1 MDRNKQMAKE
11 SQESIALFSTKI
23 KPTLCPSLFGQH
35 APNVFFF
42 LFIFFLF
49 SKSSV
54 VICQQPA
61 NPRNNRKTFFIW
73 HLTFPPP
80 FQETFVKL
88 TKTKNPFTLCIFFNF
103 FSPFSSLSL
112 FFSLFTPLSGVIIKL
127 LVPAK
132 DL

>member
-23 KPTLCPSLFGQH
+23 KPTLCPSLFGRH
-35 APNVFFF
+35 APNVFFFF

-80 FQETFVKL
+80 FQETFVK
-88 TKTKNPFTLCIFFNF
+88 TKTKNPFTLCIF
-103 FSPFSSLSL
+103 L
-112 FFSLFTPLSGVIIKL
+112 FFFPLFL
-127 LVPAK
+127 LFLFFKAIYPTIWSDNQAFGSS
-132 DL
+132 